1 MKESAEVEYR
11 KAFKRIIEGKAIRI
25 DKTASPTLANI
36 AREAGKDPSALKK
49 SRYPGF
55 IGEVESFNQ
64 VASSVREEA
73 DRSLTAQLKS
83 ARQENK
89 RLREDYE
96 LLSIERDQCH
106 SRVLNLQQAIVELSF
121 EIERRSNIS
130 ILDQHARQKMMKDAG
145 KDKA

>member
-11 KAFKRIIEGKAIRI
+11 KAFNRIIEGKAVRV

-55 IGEVESFNQ
+55 ISEVESFNQ
-64 VASSVREEA
+64 VSGSVKDET

-89 RLREDYE
+89 RLREEYE
-96 LLSIERDQCH
+96 LLSIERDQSH

-145 KDKA
+145 KDKT

>member
-11 KAFKRIIEGKAIRI
+11 KAFKRIIEGKAVRV

-55 IGEVESFNQ
+55 IGEVESFNEI
-64 VASSVREEA
+64 ASSVREEA

-96 LLSIERDQCH
+96 LLIVERDQSH

-121 EIERRSNIS
+121 EIERQSNIS
-130 ILDQHARQKMMKDAG
+130 ILDQHTRQKMMKDLG
-145 KDKA
+145 KEKT

>member
-11 KAFKRIIEGKAIRI
+11 KAFNRIIEGKAVRVG
-25 DKTASPTLANI
+25 KTASPTLANI

-55 IGEVESFNQ
+55 IGEVEAFNQ
-64 VASSVREEA
+64 VSSSVKDET

-89 RLREDYE
+89 RLREEYE
-96 LLSIERDQCH
+96 LLSIERDLSH

-130 ILDQHARQKMMKDAG
+130 ILDQHARQKMLKDVG
-145 KDKA
+145 KDKT